1 MIDLRLRAWMSIS
14 VQTLTQCCLQESDRL
29 VGVIGGG
36 IEYGVLVFSFFKE
49 GYYGVKGY
57 VLSFS
62 LCLY

>member
-36 IEYGVLVFSFFKE
+36 TECGVLFLKK
-49 GYYGVKGY
+49 KGIMG
-57 VLSFS
+57 
-62 LCLY
+62 